1 MINTPLT
8 SAAANLAQKAHA
20 GQVDRAGEPY
30 INHPLTVAES
40 MDTEEATC
48 VALLHDVLEDSDF
61 TADDLRAI
69 GMSEEVVAAVEL
81 LTHDPAVDYFEYIL
95 QVRENP
101 LAAKVKHADLE
112 HNADM
117 SRYIAVTAMDRRRE
131 SKYLKALDLLDGRD
145 ELCFDGTFASQ
156 HSGMLE
162 ARRPA
167 APPAPEPPA
176 AAPRG

>member
-48 VALLHDVLEDSDF
+48 VAFLHDVLEDSDF

-81 LTHDPAVDYFEYIL
+81 LTHDPA
-95 QVRENP
+95 
-101 LAAKVKHADLE
+101 
-112 HNADM
+112 
-117 SRYIAVTAMDRRRE
+117 DRK
-131 SKYLKALDLLDGRD
+131 SVV
-145 ELCFDGTFASQ
+145 
-156 HSGMLE
+156 
-162 ARRPA
+162 
-167 APPAPEPPA
+167 
-176 AAPRG
+176 